1 MAYKSQYIP
10 VRFQATS
17 TGRPREANDSELQQI
32 SNALSNFNK
41 SFSDFTSAYKKEQQ
55 NEAQDVFDNL
65 KAQGITDPE
74 EIKKLIDKN
83 DPRTEKLKGYY
94 NKAIVDANFGLSH
107 AIEDFNN
114 INAKVTNIT
123 GGDDKSEAMATLDV
137 DSLFQ
142 TEDGNPLRNLDTQ
155 NKSYTRAYTD
165 SMNKMRLELDSKVS
179 VAKGLKLNRETN
191 AATFQIIAK
200 AWEQGKGWTETKAV
214 GPGGSE
220 TETIIHPST
229 RVQSLEELRKN
240 KVVDEKFVNKDNWNK
255 QVLDYFEQVVNLKN
269 TGLITDPQSLTD
281 IVTYLTMK
289 RGKNG
294 ELPSYL
300 RTPNTQE
307 QATKIITAIKGK
319 LASSS
324 KLALGVDLISKGQA
338 YKKDEVAYVNK
349 DGETKIGLSDDD
361 IKDSIISWEKTI
373 LAPYVDDLV
382 AKGEVPKELK
392 EFTSFQL
399 TQKMLDSNG
408 IQHPTW
414 KNEIEMGFD
423 SINVI
428 KVAGNKDTIDPDNIN
443 IFDRGFQR
451 YQQLRAVYGDKVPTK
466 YVSTEASTYYE
477 IVNNLMRN
485 TSIGKERA
493 MIKAYEAVNNPT
505 LKYAD
510 LKMTKSE
517 IYENVQDKFD
527 KWFDEGVPWF
537 EGILFV
543 NKEDTPDWV
552 QTFLRDRE
560 AFDWDS
566 VDMTLV
572 TQRATSTASAMIA
585 AGMKKEEAIKF
596 AIEEVATRHTL
607 IDGVL
612 VNNSAFPDA
621 NPDKLSAKSQ
631 EIAKKFESVWIDEY
645 KKLEKLDGWF
655 NQGDIPLVQDRKGD
669 LKYYADDL
677 VMRPFK
683 SGLLVLTEKDSQ
695 LPVMTPNG
703 NFVIVSTGDFIDGN
717 VEDMM
722 KKDKRMK
729 VLIENA
735 ATQKKNQS
743 IENLKVNK

>member
-32 SNALSNFNK
+32 SNALSNFNQ
-41 SFSDFTSAYKKEQQ
+41 SFSNFTSAYKKEQQ

-123 GGDDKSEAMATLDV
+123 GDDDKSEAMATLDV

-269 TGLITDPQSLTD
+269 TGLITDPQSLTE

-382 AKGEVPKELK
+382 AKGEVSKELK

-607 IDGVL
+607 INGVL